1 MLNATFN
8 FVLKMFTHPKGKNS
22 LYCHLC
28 RQINILRRMHVSAVI
43 SAWRDCKVGRTFV
56 LMTIVHVSSN
66 FYCGKLVFTPLHIKK
81 YKKVVTS
88 WNIFKFITA
97 EKSLRQCLDFIE
109 TYKNHGGPLS
119 EMDKNQNTPLMLFL
133 SSSLLPSSFDD
144 EMYTNALIDM
154 LTINRTIVNKTNLS
168 GVTPMVKAVSV
179 GDYYCIKKLW
189 DKGAKINIKDRQGNS
204 LLHLSTLS
212 GEFNEI
218 L

>member
-1 MLNATFN
+1 
-8 FVLKMFTHPKGKNS
+8 
-22 LYCHLC
+22 
-28 RQINILRRMHVSAVI
+28 
-43 SAWRDCKVGRTFV
+43 
-56 LMTIVHVSSN
+56 
-66 FYCGKLVFTPLHIKK
+66 
-81 YKKVVTS
+81 
-88 WNIFKFITA
+88 
-97 EKSLRQCLDFIE
+97 
-109 TYKNHGGPLS
+109 
-119 EMDKNQNTPLMLFL
+119 MDKNQNTPLMLFL